1 MRTTYRLTLSFIAA
15 AFLGCSDRDDAILSY
30 NEAPQL
36 WILDGENNSHDVFND
51 SLRYSDDPPSFYNL
65 RLKMSDRDENLWRC
79 QIVLDSGRV
88 SGYYQ
93 GKEMALPSV
102 RVDQE
107 IVELSIS
114 PKQTGNNEIKFIA
127 EDRFNEKTEVTL
139 NLYVFD
145 NLKPVAVLENRSI
158 TTREYEFSGQG
169 SFDQDE
175 RFGGAI
181 AGYEFTI
188 DGVSFQTPSP
198 TVRHVF
204 ARPGTYVIRLRVL
217 DNNNAF
223 SDEVETRLTV
233 E

>member
-1 MRTTYRLTLSFIAA
+1 MRLFLRIAFGCVVA
-15 AFLGCSDRDDAILSY
+15 ASVGCSDRDEAILGY

-36 WILDGENNSHDVFND
+36 WILDDDNNTHDVYTD
-51 SLRYSDDPPSFYNL
+51 SLRYSADPPSFYNL

-88 SGYYQ
+88 TGYYQ
-93 GKEMALPSV
+93 GREMALPSV

-107 IVELSIS
+107 IVELSVS
-114 PKQTGNNEIKFIA
+114 PKQTGDNEIRFVA
-127 EDRFNEKTEVTL
+127 EDRFNQKTEVIL

-145 NLKPVAVLENRSI
+145 NLKPVAMLESRSI
-158 TTREYEFSGQG
+158 TTREYEFSAAG
-169 SFDQDE
+169 SYDRDE
-175 RFGGAI
+175 RFGGKI
-181 AGYEFTI
+181 SGYEFTI

-204 ARPGTYVIRLRVL
+204 PRPGTYVIRLRVL
-217 DNNNAF
+217 DNNSAF
-223 SDEVETRLTV
+223 SDEVETRITV